1 MARRPTGVHAEA
13 ADAPRRWAVQVNGA
27 AVPRR
32 PGMTDPVVRIERGG
46 PPNAITPRQ
55 QASRIFGARD
65 VAANRTPTTW
75 TALVS
80 RDDGV
85 CDSVCTAALRRE
97 APLLFIRRM
106 RRGAPRSQ
114 RTLALSRFDDVAHCC
129 RYPGIFLRRL

>member
-1 MARRPTGVHAEA
+1 
-13 ADAPRRWAVQVNGA
+13 
-27 AVPRR
+27 
-32 PGMTDPVVRIERGG
+32 MTDPVVRIERGG